1 MKFHIISLQDLQE
14 GRGGPSERMCLDQR
28 KKERKQRKEIS
39 RVVVGV
45 FPHEKR
51 KKINNGGRQRGEWIS
66 KKERERPDVSM
77 RAFSLH
83 SLSAA
88 ATTTT
93 ASASGRAGVC
103 VCVWGGGGEGGVGGN
118 WTVLYIYGVHKSNTS
133 ISGAGRSRS
142 ISTKPSLSPT
152 QTQPL
157 PPPRHKKKGRNP
169 SLEKRFSPN

>member
-14 GRGGPSERMCLDQR
+14 GRGGPSERTCLDQR

-51 KKINNGGRQRGEWIS
+51 KKINNGSRQRGEWIS

-103 VCVWGGGGEGGVGGN
+103 VCV
-118 WTVLYIYGVHKSNTS
+118 
-133 ISGAGRSRS
+133 
-142 ISTKPSLSPT
+142 
-152 QTQPL
+152 
-157 PPPRHKKKGRNP
+157 
-169 SLEKRFSPN
+169 